1 MLHDDPSSRGVGSPS
16 EHAMHPSFH
25 HSDETNRLA
34 GPQGPAQPAPDNTDL
49 PVDFDLD
56 DEYDTEPLPALGQ
69 LAATVGQSGHTAER
83 LDEPIQRPV
92 TAAAPVASPLW
103 NDLATRTPNAAGGR
117 ARAAVAVTAA
127 IVIAVGALSAWL
139 LLRPSESPAPA
150 AGAAQRADDPTPA
163 PTAAQARLMRLLP
176 AGYSPGACTP
186 APPPAHAVA
195 KVVCTRN
202 ADRGGPPAASYTL
215 VAEKSS
221 VRLVFDDIVRNS
233 AIVTCP
239 GNIQSPGPWRRNATP
254 QLISGTLVCSYR
266 AGRPA
271 VSWTTEADLLVSD
284 VLADA
289 DGPPLDQ
296 LYDWWS
302 AHS

>member
-1 MLHDDPSSRGVGSPS
+1 MAGS
-16 EHAMHPSFH
+16 
-25 HSDETNRLA
+25 
-34 GPQGPAQPAPDNTDL
+34 QGPARPAPDNADL
-49 PVDFDLD
+49 PVDLGLD
-56 DEYDTEPLPALGQ
+56 DEYDTEPFPVLGQ
-69 LAATVGQSGHTAER
+69 WAATLGQSGHSA
-83 LDEPIQRPV
+83 QRQDDPMRPPV

-103 NDLATRTPNAAGGR
+103 NELASRTPNAAGGR
-117 ARAAVAVTAA
+117 ARGAVAVTAA
-127 IVIAVGALSAWL
+127 VMVAVGALSAWL
-139 LLRPSESPAPA
+139 LLRPPESPAPA
-150 AGAAQRADDPTPA
+150 AAPAQRSDDPTPA
-163 PTAAQARLMRLLP
+163 PTAAQSRLQRLLP

-186 APPPAHAVA
+186 APAPAHAVA
-195 KVVCTRN
+195 KVLCTRN
-202 ADRGGPPAASYTL
+202 TDRGGPPAASYTL

-221 VRLVFDDIVRNS
+221 VRPVFDDIVRNS

-254 QLISGTLVCSYR
+254 QHISGTLVCSYR

-271 VSWTTEADLLVSD
+271 VSWTTDADLLVSD

-289 DGPPLDQ
+289 DGPPLDE

>member
-1 MLHDDPSSRGVGSPS
+1 
-16 EHAMHPSFH
+16 
-25 HSDETNRLA
+25 
-34 GPQGPAQPAPDNTDL
+34 
-49 PVDFDLD
+49 
-56 DEYDTEPLPALGQ
+56 
-69 LAATVGQSGHTAER
+69 
-83 LDEPIQRPV
+83 
-92 TAAAPVASPLW
+92 VASPLW
-103 NDLATRTPNAAGGR
+103 NELATRTPNAAGGR
-117 ARAAVAVTAA
+117 ARVAVAVTAA
-127 IVIAVGALSAWL
+127 IVIAVAALSAWL
-139 LLRPSESPAPA
+139 LLRPPESPAPA
-150 AGAAQRADDPTPA
+150 ADPTQRTDDPTPA
-163 PTAAQARLMRLLP
+163 PTAAQARLMHLLP

-186 APPPAHAVA
+186 TPAPAHAVA
-195 KVVCTRN
+195 KIVCTRN
-202 ADRGGPPAASYTL
+202 TDRGGPPTASYIL

-221 VRLVFDDIVRNS
+221 VRPVFDDIVRNS

-266 AGRPA
+266 AGHPA
-271 VSWTTEADLLVSD
+271 VSWTTDADLLVSD